1 MYVYAHTSLRFIP
14 VKEVFLMKYKVR
26 FLFYFLGV
34 SLLCLKV
41 CAVFAK
47 APDTAKIVFA
57 KAIGKTRDIY
67 LMNPDGSEQVNLT
80 KHRADDISPVWSPTG
95 EHILFASDREHKAWG
110 TWDLYLMEPDG
121 SNVRKVFDKSARRS
135 GPVWG
140 PDGKRIAYNYGEIGN
155 TLLYIGTSDGKEEER
170 VAIGGRATWSPD
182 GTQIVFTSGA
192 LNKPRRFSLLH
203 VKTNRQTFFPFPKEP
218 KWVRGAAWSPLG
230 DKLAFSWNTRAEPR
244 REDFVLETI
253 YIVNRDGTGL
263 QQIIEE
269 GQYAGNPV
277 WSPNGNELLYDAI
290 DANIDLQI
298 YKISLDTGVSVQ
310 LTDEESWS
318 YLGDWFDP
326 AYALPVSP
334 QPQLLTTIWAQMKK
348 E

>member
-1 MYVYAHTSLRFIP
+1 MRCRFRRNRSYLPQYGENSNGNRLSDITDVERFDTKVYVYAHTSLRFIP

-41 CAVFAK
+41 CTVFAK

-57 KAIGKTRDIY
+57 KSGAQKTRDIY

-80 KHRADDISPVWSPTG
+80 KHRADDVSPIWSPTG
-95 EHILFASDREHKAWG
+95 EHILFVSDRDG
-110 TWDLYLMEPDG
+110 PRDLYLMDPDG
-121 SNVRKVFDKSARRS
+121 ANVRRVFGKSATRR
-135 GPVWG
+135 GPAWG
-140 PDGKRIAYNYGEIGN
+140 PDEKQIVYSHGPPGN
-155 TLLYIGTSDGKEEER
+155 SFIYIGTIDGKKEER

-244 REDFVLETI
+244 REDFVLET
-253 YIVNRDGTGL
+253 D
-263 QQIIEE
+263 
-269 GQYAGNPV
+269 
-277 WSPNGNELLYDAI
+277 LYC
-290 DANIDLQI
+290 
-298 YKISLDTGVSVQ
+298 
-310 LTDEESWS
+310 ES
-318 YLGDWFDP
+318 
-326 AYALPVSP
+326 
-334 QPQLLTTIWAQMKK
+334 
-348 E
+348 